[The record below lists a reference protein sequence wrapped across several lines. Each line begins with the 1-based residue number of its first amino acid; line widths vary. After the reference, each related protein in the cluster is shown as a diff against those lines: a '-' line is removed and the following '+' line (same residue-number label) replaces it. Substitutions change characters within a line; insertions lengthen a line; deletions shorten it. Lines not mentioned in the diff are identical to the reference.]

1 MKALAIVLA
10 IIFIVLAILT
20 FTGVAHFAPFLG
32 LDGTHHTKHAVLYL
46 VLALL
51 SLIWLRFQK

>member
-1 MKALAIVLA
+1 MKALAVALA
-10 IIFIVLAILT
+10 IIFVVAAIVA
-20 FTGVAHFAPFLG
+20 FTGSAHFAPALG
-32 LDGTHHTKHAVLYL
+32 FNGQPRHLHAVLYL